1 MKKSGTIYF
10 MVSPA
15 RFFLQNFSKISSLI
29 WLLFIRGIATM
40 LKLIN
45 KTGIPPDFLT
55 KRGYKRGGSELIF
68 HSRSLDNEPDELRFE
83 STGTGICM
91 VFNYGGPVVIRST
104 ESDFRILTRQ
114 QNILNLDAGT
124 FELSPDG
131 EKNWLIR
138 LITIPSELFEH
149 ILRHFQPEKLDLRI
163 RSFDMMFGQNLHI
176 GDEISHNLH
185 AFHAESVLPESAGV
199 YTYGRLLIFLSLQF
213 SQHVTNN
220 KRKSRQ
226 LRRTQEATITS
237 KMYHAEQ
244 IIRSDFTGRYTLPDL
259 AKLVGTNECYLKKQ
273 FKNVF
278 GMPVRAYQRK
288 IKMAKA
294 NDLLLNTTLSID
306 AISAG
311 LGYLHTTHFTAAY
324 KKYYRYTPGE
334 ARSRSV
340 GNVPGRPAE

>member
-1 MKKSGTIYF
+1 
-10 MVSPA
+10 
-15 RFFLQNFSKISSLI
+15 
-29 WLLFIRGIATM
+29 M
-40 LKLIN
+40 LKLVN
-45 KTGIPPDFLT
+45 KPGIPPDFLMERGH
-55 KRGYKRGGSELIF
+55 KRGVSELIF
-68 HSRSLDNEPDELRFE
+68 HSRGLDNEPDGLRFE
-83 STGTGICM
+83 STGPGICM
-91 VFNYGGPVVIRST
+91 IFNYGDPVVIST
-104 ESDFRILTRQ
+104 SESNFKILTRQ
-114 QNILNLDAGT
+114 QNILNLGAGT

-131 EKNWLIR
+131 EKSRLIR
-138 LITIPSELFEH
+138 LIVIPSELFEH
-149 ILRHFQPEKLDLRI
+149 ILRHFQTEKLDLN
-163 RSFDMMFGQNLHI
+163 RSPFGMMFGQNLHI

-213 SQHVTNN
+213 SQHVINN

-226 LRRTQEATITS
+226 LRRAQETTITS

-244 IIRSDFTGRYTLPDL
+244 ILRSDLTGRYTLPDL

-273 FKNVF
+273 FKSVF

-294 NDLLLNTTLSID
+294 NELLLNTTMSIE

-324 KKYYRYTPGE
+324 KKYYRLTPGE
-334 ARSRSV
+334 ARSSPT
-340 GNVPGRPAE
+340 GNIQSLPLE